1 MERSGYDSDMSDKQ
15 WENLQKYL
23 PEPST
28 RGSHLRKW
36 DQRIIIN
43 AILYVVTTG
52 CQNLFESHF
61 IRFSINRIIAI

>member
-36 DQRIIIN
+36 DQCIIIN

-52 CQNLFESHF
+52 CQWRMLKVDPIVKTNL
-61 IRFSINRIIAI
+61 RRI

>member
-43 AILYVVTTG
+43 ESTPK
-52 CQNLFESHF
+52 SHF
-61 IRFSINRIIAI
+61 VENINFFIFVNCCFC